1 MRKAL
6 LLLLL
11 FLASSAE
18 AANEIQF
25 HYDTSNTVY
34 ALIRLPSTSKV
45 WDVTN
50 TAWATWS
57 DGNIDDYDLPLT
69 SRSGMYFSASFPTD
83 ITTAGRYAV
92 SIHEQD
98 GASPAT
104 DDLLIGSGVIE
115 WDGTAER
122 HLAAVQLADDG
133 IDNIPTTAPS
143 GVASDF
149 REMLVQLWRRFFK
162 KTVLTST
169 ALMTYADDGTTVLTT
184 QTVSETSTSQT
195 MGAAE

>member
-25 HYDTSNTVY
+25 HYDTS
-34 ALIRLPSTSKV
+34 PSTSKV

-195 MGAAE
+195 S